1 MEQELEEERRQRA
14 AAVAARKKI
23 EGDFAA
29 MQQQVDLANKLK
41 EDALK
46 QAKKL
51 QVLQPCY
58 LDNRF
63 LKRINTAK
71 IINHMSRFL

>member
-1 MEQELEEERRQRA
+1 MDEERKQRA

-29 MQQQVDLANKLK
+29 MQQQVDMANKMK

-51 QVLQPCY
+51 QVMQPC
-58 LDNRF
+58 NVTRGC
-63 LKRINTAK
+63 
-71 IINHMSRFL
+71 

>member
-1 MEQELEEERRQRA
+1 MEQELDEERKQRA
-14 AAVAARKKI
+14 AASAARKKI

-29 MQQQVDLANKLK
+29 MQQQVDLANKMK

-51 QVLQPCY
+51 QVLQPC
-58 LDNRF
+58 NVTRGC
-63 LKRINTAK
+63 
-71 IINHMSRFL
+71 